1 MLSLQIIRFC
11 GKIAVFGVR
20 FLAVFLRVFRRW
32 EPCNFVELLH
42 SEPWSSCMSE
52 LDVVSGIVES
62 SETSVEVEA
71 GAEGATVETAEEERQ
86 GDPSW

>member
-1 MLSLQIIRFC
+1 
-11 GKIAVFGVR
+11 
-20 FLAVFLRVFRRW
+20 
-32 EPCNFVELLH
+32 
-42 SEPWSSCMSE
+42 MSE

-71 GAEGATVETAEEERQ
+71 GAEGATAETAEEERQ